1 MAPPLNSDS
10 VTGAWTD
17 TPVLQIFENLLLQQ
31 STGHC
36 QSRKQWEMKYYRISC
51 SISGQCLEIHNL
63 LGIMMEQFN
72 SMKYDYKRICFRYLQ
87 IRFLLFSNVYDSVLC
102 QSSCEKFFIYFYLF
116 KCFLKPPSSS
126 INIIC
131 LMVVFIFFRI
141 SYLILFWR
149 LHQIQGLKQH
159 HESVEIR
166 NLVVLLTKSKNCYSL
181 IVRETTVRV
190 APPTFDNILKAA
202 EISGCFWR
210 YCWSSFL
217 VSTLVSSSR
226 EVVCLESSMSPNWA
240 LVFQSDCLINQ
251 CRRRRDR
258 LRLRY
263 SLSTSFLPV
272 EIEDSISLH
281 ASESTEI
288 SQI

>member
-126 INIIC
+126 INIFC

-141 SYLILFWR
+141 SYLILF
-149 LHQIQGLKQH
+149 
-159 HESVEIR
+159 
-166 NLVVLLTKSKNCYSL
+166 
-181 IVRETTVRV
+181 
-190 APPTFDNILKAA
+190 
-202 EISGCFWR
+202 
-210 YCWSSFL
+210 
-217 VSTLVSSSR
+217 
-226 EVVCLESSMSPNWA
+226 
-240 LVFQSDCLINQ
+240 
-251 CRRRRDR
+251 
-258 LRLRY
+258 
-263 SLSTSFLPV
+263 
-272 EIEDSISLH
+272 
-281 ASESTEI
+281 
-288 SQI
+288 